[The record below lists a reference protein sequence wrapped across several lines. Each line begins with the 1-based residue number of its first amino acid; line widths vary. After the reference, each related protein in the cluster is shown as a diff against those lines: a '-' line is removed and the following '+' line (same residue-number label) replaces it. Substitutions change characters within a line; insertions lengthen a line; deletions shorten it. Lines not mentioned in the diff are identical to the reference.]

1 MIIEIPNE
9 NSIVKW
15 KNDDKDDWKVAE
27 ISDLIKA
34 YEVDVETQL
43 LGAELHGMKIGY
55 EEAQKKLLRPKGQ
68 WIQLSDNVYHFYCS
82 VCETEDYYE
91 DRTPKFCPDCGADM
105 RGEKE

>member
-1 MIIEIPNE
+1 MIIEIPSE

-15 KNDDKDDWKVAE
+15 KNDDKDEWKVAE

-55 EEAQKKLLRPKGQ
+55 EEAQKKLIRPTGEWKFDGWGTYCSECGYRPKLGG
-68 WIQLSDNVYHFYCS
+68 NN
-82 VCETEDYYE
+82 
-91 DRTPKFCPDCGADM
+91 FCGNCGAKMEVKKND
-105 RGEKE
+105 K